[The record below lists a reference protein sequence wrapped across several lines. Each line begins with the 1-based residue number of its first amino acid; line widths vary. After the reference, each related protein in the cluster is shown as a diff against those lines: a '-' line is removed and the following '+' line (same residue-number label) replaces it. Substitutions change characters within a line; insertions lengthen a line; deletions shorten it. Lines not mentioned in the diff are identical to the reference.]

1 MKVLIDVP
9 LTDSQLRRIRDAAGD
24 AQVVQ
29 AASGDDLV
37 RQVREAE
44 VYFGTIGPELF
55 AQAGRLCW
63 IQALGAG
70 MDEQLFPDLVSS
82 EVILTSEKGQVG
94 PHLAEQAFALLLA
107 LTRGVARSLREPTW
121 SNKESIRAECWE
133 LTGLTMGIVGFGG
146 TGRAVARCGAAFGL
160 RLLAVDPEAVERPPE
175 VESVWNMDG
184 FERLLAESDIVVI
197 CAPLTA
203 ATRGLFDDRA
213 FDRMKRSALLINVSR
228 GAIMDEAALLRALHE
243 GLIAGAGLDVTP
255 VEPLPDDHPLWSTDR
270 VVITPHVAGASP
282 LRMDRAVDL
291 FCRNL
296 VAFRQGQPLESV
308 IDKARGY

>member
-1 MKVLIDVP
+1 MNVLIDVP
-9 LTDSQLRRIRDAAGD
+9 LTESQLRRIRDAAGE

-29 AASGDDLV
+29 AASGNELA
-37 RQVREAE
+37 RQVRDAE
-44 VYFGTIGPELF
+44 VYFGSISPELF
-55 AQAGRLCW
+55 AQAGRLRW
-63 IQALGAG
+63 IQTLGAG
-70 MDEQLFPDLVSS
+70 VDELLFPDLVSS
-82 EVILTSEKGQVG
+82 DVILTSEKGQVG

-107 LTRGVARSLREPTW
+107 LTRGVARSLHERTW
-121 SNKESIRAECWE
+121 SNKESIRAGCWE

-146 TGRAVARCGAAFGL
+146 TGRSVAHLGAAFGL

-175 VESVWNMDG
+175 VESVWQMDG
-184 FERLLAESDIVVI
+184 FERLLAASDIVVI

-213 FDRMKRSALLINVSR
+213 FRQMKPGALLINVSR
-228 GAIMDEAALLRALHE
+228 GAIVDEAALLRALRE

-255 VEPLPDDHPLWSTDR
+255 VEPLPDDHPLWNMDT

-296 VAFRQGQPLESV
+296 VAYRQGLPLESV
-308 IDKARGY
+308 IDKSRGY